1 MLKKLFLITLV
12 GGALLAPGMEAGV
25 KARQKRQGARIHQGV
40 HDGSLTRREAKRLGY
55 AWGNLNR
62 QIRRDRRD
70 GGGLTPR
77 ERVKIHR
84 KQDRLSRQIYKQR
97 HDGQTRNRR

>member
-12 GGALLAPGMEAGV
+12 SGALLAPGSQASIKG
-25 KARQKRQGARIHQGV
+25 RQKRQGARIHQGIR
-40 HDGSLTRREAKRLGY
+40 DGSLTRPEAHRLGH
-55 AWGNLNR
+55 AWGRLNH

-77 ERVKIHR
+77 ERVKIHHR
-84 KQDRLSRQIYKQR
+84 QDRLSRQIYKQR
-97 HDGQTRNRR
+97 HDRQTRRR